1 MTKATSETTKLNFI
15 TDQGS
20 TRATVKCACRAVRF
34 DFPFRAEFRI
44 TTGPSPTAVL
54 PASALPELAGE
65 AASGAAEPF
74 ADVPDRTNVRAGD
87 DDSAGASGISHAN
100 AAGETDCAGGTLDDG
115 RPEDAPPDGPG
126 LGGTVR
132 KGEVSAPHGFA
143 ADSAGSAAAVVGR
156 AGADGGK
163 SKLNA
168 DESSAGDC
176 SATLLADVSQS
187 GSGSF
192 GRLLRDAPMVS
203 EGSAGTPSA
212 MVSSAAE
219 RPVSCARAGLP
230 LDQASLAE
238 ASLVPFPAAGAPLAE
253 RPAPGVPSDTASSGD
268 ADLVGADL
276 AAVGCCGGRL
286 DGTVMPFGCASCSS
300 PIRSSPV
307 ALDVTTV
314 R

>member
-54 PASALPELAGE
+54 PAAALAGLAGE
-65 AASGAAEPF
+65 AASGAAESF
-74 ADVPDRTNVRAGD
+74 ADVPDRGNVRAGD
-87 DDSAGASGISHAN
+87 VGGSAGASGIAHAN
-100 AAGETDCAGGTLDDG
+100 AAGETDDGSAGAEETLDDG
-115 RPEDAPPDGPG
+115 RPEDAVPEDAPPDDPG

-132 KGEVSAPHGFA
+132 EGEVAAPHGFA
-143 ADSAGSAAAVVGR
+143 ADSAGSAAAAAGR
-156 AGADGGK
+156 AGADGGR

-168 DESSAGDC
+168 DESNADESNIDESSAGDC
-176 SATLLADVSQS
+176 SATLLADVSRS

-212 MVSSAAE
+212 MVSSVAE
-219 RPVSCARAGLP
+219 RPVSCA
-230 LDQASLAE
+230 
-238 ASLVPFPAAGAPLAE
+238 
-253 RPAPGVPSDTASSGD
+253 
-268 ADLVGADL
+268 
-276 AAVGCCGGRL
+276 
-286 DGTVMPFGCASCSS
+286 
-300 PIRSSPV
+300 
-307 ALDVTTV
+307 
-314 R
+314 